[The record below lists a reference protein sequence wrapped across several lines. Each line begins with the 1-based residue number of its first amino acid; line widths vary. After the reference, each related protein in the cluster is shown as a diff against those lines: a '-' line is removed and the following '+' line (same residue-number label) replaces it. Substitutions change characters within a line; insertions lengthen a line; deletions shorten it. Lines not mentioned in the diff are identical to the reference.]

1 MLVIG
6 TAPAASEEISMITM
20 PYATVMAAI
29 IGAAALGATTA
40 AWVLCGALV
49 ENRVLVTRAQ
59 RWQSRMSHPSIPVLS
74 TVDVLF
80 ARTATAIMLR
90 RNEVR
95 VRLALRRTERL
106 LRRSRR
112 MHVGMHRL
120 DASVQQAQHRF
131 AGMAAGWLPT
141 STMERQPVLTGTVV
155 AANPTLTVSRTAR
168 VQAILALPAAPAAAL
183 EAAPVVETSP
193 QAYRPIRTHRPTA
206 SRRPAPRPTGS
217 RPSVPRQRG
226 ARSSSRAHDF
236 AVA

>member
-1 MLVIG
+1 
-6 TAPAASEEISMITM
+6 MITM

-74 TVDVLF
+74 TVDILF
-80 ARTATAIMLR
+80 ARTTTAIMLR

-112 MHVGMHRL
+112 LHTGTHRF
-120 DASVQQAQHRF
+120 DAKVQQAQHRF
-131 AGMAAGWLPT
+131 AGMAAGWLPA
-141 STMERQPVLTGTVV
+141 STVDRKPVITGTVV
-155 AANPTLTVSRTAR
+155 ATEPTLTVSRTQR
-168 VQAILALPAAPAAAL
+168 VRAVLALPTAPAAPT
-183 EAAPVVETSP
+183 AAPTAATLDATPVVETSP
-193 QAYRPIRTHRPTA
+193 QAYRPIRTHRPTGN
-206 SRRPAPRPTGS
+206 RRPAPRPAGS
-217 RPSVPRQRG
+217 RPNVPRQRG
-226 ARSSSRAHDF
+226 TRSSSRVHDF